1 MVNCVTLAGLPRPN
15 PFARV
20 LLFENSPTA
29 MKPLLLALLTF
40 VASFAMAGTMPPTG
54 GRDPVSEQQSAAAE
68 NLRRALPSLR
78 EGDVIFT
85 RARHALYRRISETS
99 GSWESHV
106 GIILRD
112 ADGAWIVAESTV
124 PVSRFSP
131 IERFVARSENGRFLV
146 RRLRGGLTGEE
157 VRRLCRATERRM
169 GKLYDTGFQYD
180 SSRQFCSKFVYD
192 SYVEATG
199 QPVGKLET
207 FREMLAE
214 NPEAPVKFWRAWFFG
229 RIPWDRRC
237 VTTASQ
243 LRAPN
248 MVTVFDSEI
257 RTRSEE
263 PGRHSSPT
271 ITRAALW

>member
-1 MVNCVTLAGLPRPN
+1 
-15 PFARV
+15 
-20 LLFENSPTA
+20 
-29 MKPLLLALLTF
+29 MKPLLIALLTF
-40 VASFAMAGTMPPTG
+40 AAHFATAGSMAPTG
-54 GRDPVSEQQSAAAE
+54 GRDPLSEQQAAASE
-68 NLRRALPSLR
+68 NLRRALPFLR

-85 RARHALYRRISETS
+85 RARNALYRRISETS

-112 ADGAWIVAESTV
+112 AEGAWIVAESTV

-146 RRLRGGLTGEE
+146 RRLRTGLTSEQ

-180 SSRQFCSKFVYD
+180 SPRQFCSKFVYD

-207 FREMLAE
+207 FREMLGE
-214 NPEAPVKFWRAWFFG
+214 NPEAPVAFWRTWFFG

-248 MVTVFDSEI
+248 MVTVFDTES
-257 RTRSEE
+257 RTRGEE
-263 PGRHSSPT
+263 PRRPSSPT
-271 ITRAALW
+271 IAKAALSAPIAR